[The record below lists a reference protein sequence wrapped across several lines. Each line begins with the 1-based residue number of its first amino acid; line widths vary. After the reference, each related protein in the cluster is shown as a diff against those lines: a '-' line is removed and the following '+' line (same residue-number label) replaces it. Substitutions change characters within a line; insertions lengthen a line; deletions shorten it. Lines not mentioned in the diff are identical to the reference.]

1 MKEKRLVNLDED
13 IENADWVKQSWDL
26 PDINSEDF
34 KKYLENEDT
43 SMEDFKKLPVYRYL
57 LRQRR

>member
-43 SMEDFKKLPVYRYL
+43 SMEDFKKLPVYRHL